1 MRPTFELLTT
11 DGAARLGRLALTHGV
26 IETPAFMPVGTYG
39 TVKAMTPEE
48 LEGLGA
54 QICLGNTFHLMLR
67 PGADIVDLH
76 GGLHGFMHWSRPI
89 LTDSGGFQVFSLK
102 SLRKITEEG
111 VRFRS
116 PIDGSDVRLTPED
129 SMDVQLKLR
138 SDIAMALDDCTP
150 YPATESE
157 ARESMER
164 SMRWAARSYA
174 HYYRERGA
182 DSGPTARGPTSR
194 VATAGVAP
202 DSPPGGLFGIVQGG
216 MHIALRLA
224 SLESLMQLDFPGFA
238 VGGLAVGEPEEE
250 RLRVL
255 ESVVPHMPANRPRYL
270 MGVGRPEDIVA
281 AVLRGIDMFDCVMPT
296 RHARNGHLFTST
308 GVINIRNSAHQADL
322 GPIDP
327 ECGCYTCRHYSRSY
341 LRHLDRCNE
350 ILGSRLNT
358 LHNLH
363 FYLELMRSIRAA
375 IAEGRLTSWAAGYLA
390 ARRQSGSDG

>member
-1 MRPTFELLTT
+1 LTV
-11 DGAARLGRLALTHGV
+11 AHGV

-39 TVKAMTPEE
+39 TVKAMSPEE

-54 QICLGNTFHLMLR
+54 HIILGNTFHLLLR
-67 PGADIVDLH
+67 PGPEIIAAH
-76 GGLHGFMHWSRPI
+76 GGLHRFMHWPHPI

-129 SMDVQLKLR
+129 
-138 SDIAMALDDCTP
+138 IAMALDDCTP
-150 YPATESE
+150 YPATEAQ

-164 SMRWAARSYA
+164 SMRWAARSHA
-174 HYYRERGA
+174 HYYRPA
-182 DSGPTARGPTSR
+182 
-194 VATAGVAP
+194 AGESP
-202 DSPPGGLFGIVQGG
+202 NGGPPGGLFGIVQGG
-216 MHIALRLA
+216 MHSALRLA
-224 SLESLMQLDFPGFA
+224 SLEALMQLDFPGFA

-255 ESVVPHMPANRPRYL
+255 ETIVPHMPTDRPRYL

-327 ECGCYTCRHYSRSY
+327 ACACYTCRHYSRSY

-358 LHNLH
+358 IHNLH
-363 FYLELMRSIRAA
+363 FYLDLMRSVRTA
-375 IAEGRLTSWAAGYLA
+375 IAAGRFAPWATEYLA
-390 ARRQSGSDG
+390 SRREMAGAVA